1 MIWCLF
7 GRGPGSWI
15 RVDRSDVWSLIT
27 NSVGNSCIIVLLFF
41 WFIVYLFEC
50 LICFLFSVICAS
62 CFWCN
67 EFFLSLYCLG
77 TLSLS
82 NTSQFGATCSAM
94 LTDVLSWVRFV
105 LLRDNVP
112 KQYKPKNNSHA
123 ITKNINN
130 INISI
135 GSDLVR
141 QVAHSCFLYSWLRFK
156 IERMGRSLKLWKEK
170 SSRLSKRTA
179 ARWRSSLQSCWSNF
193 DCGWQML
200 ISLWRNGQPITSC
213 TWNRCCLWFPLSK
226 QRSHRLRSHFLCGRF
241 HMTCTKGRV
250 GGQWQLR
257 QSSGRCSAS
266 SKILVCDLWLY
277 MCSFDLLFRLG
288 LMDCILIYWLYDY
301 CILCILIFLNIY
313 NINILQDIRYK
324 YV

>member
-141 QVAHSCFLYSWLRFK
+141 QVAIRLLLLFVFMASRQDRENGSEPETVKGEILSPVEDDCSEVKVESPELLEQFRLWLADADLSVEKWPTDYHIYLESMKPVVSKKTPEKSFP
-156 IERMGRSLKLWKEK
+156 LWKI
-170 SSRLSKRTA
+170 SHDLHKRAGWRPVTA
-179 ARWRSSLQSCWSNF
+179 ATVQWKVQCF
-193 DCGWQML
+193 FKD
-200 ISLWRNGQPITSC
+200 P
-213 TWNRCCLWFPLSK
+213 CLWFEVIYVFFWSFVSF
-226 QRSHRLRSHFLCGRF
+226 RIDG
-241 HMTCTKGRV
+241 
-250 GGQWQLR
+250 
-257 QSSGRCSAS
+257 
-266 SKILVCDLWLY
+266 LY
-277 MCSFDLLFRLG
+277 ID
-288 LMDCILIYWLYDY
+288 ILIIWLLYIM
-301 CILCILIFLNIY
+301 ILCILIFLNIY

-324 YV
+324 I